1 MVFFKAC
8 RGKPVLSKPTMNM
21 RLRFSLLLILIC
33 SWPVQDSLAQYHFGR
48 NKIQYEDFDW
58 QVLKTEHF
66 DIHYYPE
73 MQELAE
79 HGAFFAEE
87 VYSEL
92 ENKFNYALNHR
103 VPLIFYSSNLHFKQT
118 NTTPG
123 FIPDGV
129 GGFYEFLKGRVVIP
143 ANGNIH
149 HFRRVIRHELV
160 HVYTFMKA
168 FRILKE
174 YRIPISR
181 RLPLWFTEGLA
192 EYWSGEPDYQ
202 HEMVMRDA
210 LFSNYLV
217 PLQNMYRISGS
228 FLMYK
233 QGEAICRFISET
245 YGEEKILRLIDNS
258 WKDKDFRKIMEIT
271 LHEEF
276 ETIAQRW
283 DDWLKEQYYP
293 VLENASPP
301 TLSSEPISLKG
312 FSSKP
317 SFYQFADGTRKVY
330 YIGNRTGYTNL
341 YEQELDSLYR
351 PLGNESVVIK
361 GERDQRF
368 EAFHFFESRTSIS
381 RNGRIAFVT
390 KSGASNSIH
399 IYDLENDVL
408 EGSFQFDDLI
418 AIYSPTW
425 SPEGDRLAFSSIDKG
440 GFNDLYIY
448 DLRTDALE
456 KLTDDTY
463 DERDPA
469 WSPDGRYI
477 AFSSD
482 RTATGERGAYNLFSY
497 NLADR
502 SIRYVTLGE
511 HHDFSPRW
519 SPDGRYLM
527 FTSARADKANGRYGA
542 QDIWA
547 IDMDAELGAPPAV
560 ASASRLPESGLLD
573 EPASGRE
580 ARRLTSITT
589 AAYDPVWTSDQQL
602 IFSSFER
609 HGFSIRTLSGV
620 DSLLANP
627 RARAKPSLAIAG
639 EHWAFEKVS
648 EEDADVDYQ
657 PYKRKYT
664 LDIAQGQVSQNPILG
679 TYGGALIAFSDLMS
693 NDQWFVTVYN
703 LGRSRSDF
711 LRSMNVAVTR
721 VQYNKRA
728 NFSYGAFRY
737 GGERYDITDPDAPT
751 VFPYVFEEMYGA
763 AGGISYPISMF
774 KRIELNT
781 SFAWSDRKIP
791 VSNIDRQAYLLSNAI
806 SLVHDNTLYGRNGP
820 VQGWRAN
827 LTAAYTTDV
836 IYSNVNYYTLMA
848 DVRHYLRLGG
858 LLTFASRAVG
868 RFNQGREARLFI
880 MGGSWDLR
888 GKRLYSVR
896 GQKMWFTSHELRF
909 PIMEYP
915 SVIIPL
921 LAPFGIANIRGA
933 LFFDAAHA
941 WNEDYYR
948 VNREINTGE
957 TLGAAGLGFRMNL
970 FGSLVLRYDLG
981 YSYSNGFRDRSD
993 KLFKQFFFGYDF

>member
-1 MVFFKAC
+1 MSVKHSILALVVTLL
-8 RGKPVLSKPTMNM
+8 VLPAH
-21 RLRFSLLLILIC
+21 RSLG
-33 SWPVQDSLAQYHFGR
+33 QYHFGR

-58 QVLKTEHF
+58 QVLRTEHF

-73 MQELAE
+73 MKELAE

-87 VYSEL
+87 AYREL
-92 ENKFNYALNHR
+92 ESKFNYSLTHR

-143 ANGNIH
+143 ANGDIH
-149 HFRRVIRHELV
+149 KFRRVIRHELV

-174 YRIPISR
+174 YRIPIGR

-210 LFSNYLV
+210 IFSNYLV
-217 PLQNMYRISGS
+217 PLESMYRINGS

-233 QGEAICRFISET
+233 QGEAICRFIAET

-258 WKDKDFRKIMEIT
+258 WKNKDFRKIMEIT
-271 LHEEF
+271 LHEDF
-276 ETIAQRW
+276 KVIARRW
-283 DDWLKEQYYP
+283 DDWLKAQYIP
-293 VLENASPP
+293 ELEASSPP
-301 TLSSEPISLKG
+301 SLASGPIALRG
-312 FSSKP
+312 FNSKP

-341 YEQELDSLYR
+341 YAQELDSLYR
-351 PLGNESVVIK
+351 PVGDEEVVIK

-381 RNGRIAFVT
+381 QDGRIAFVT
-390 KSGASNSIH
+390 KSGGSNSIH
-399 IYDLENDVL
+399 IYNLEDDVL
-408 EGSFQFDDLI
+408 EGSFQFKDLV

-425 SPEGDRLAFSSIDKG
+425 SPDGNRLAFSSIDRS
-440 GFNDLYIY
+440 GFSDLYIY

-456 KLTDDTY
+456 KLTDDVY

-469 WSPDGRYI
+469 WSPDGRRI
-477 AFSSD
+477 AFASD
-482 RTATGERGAYNLFSY
+482 RTAAGERGAYNLFVFD
-497 NLADR
+497 LAERD
-502 SIRYVTLGE
+502 IEYVTLGE

-519 SPDGRYLM
+519 SPDGRYLL
-527 FTSARADKANGRYGA
+527 FTSARKNASGRYGA

-547 IDMDAELGAPPAV
+547 IGMTGDPARRPEV
-560 ASASRLPESGLLD
+560 ASTSFTPPPNLFA
-573 EPASGRE
+573 EPLAGRE

-589 AAYDPVWTSDQQL
+589 AAYDPVWTPDDKL

-609 HGFSIRTLSGV
+609 HRFAIRTLPGV
-620 DSLLANP
+620 DSLLQHP
-627 RARAKPSLAIAG
+627 RAVARTDLGGKGRRWTYGRVTATDDGVKY
-639 EHWAFEKVS
+639 E
-648 EEDADVDYQ
+648 
-657 PYKRKYT
+657 PYRRKYT

-693 NDQWFVTVYN
+693 NDQWFITMYN

-721 VQYNKRA
+721 IQYHKRA
-728 NFSYGAFRY
+728 NFSYGVFRY
-737 GGERYDITDPDAPT
+737 GGERYDITDPDAPA
-751 VFPYVFEEMYGA
+751 VFPFVFEEMYGA
-763 AGGISYPISMF
+763 SGGISYPISMF

-791 VSNIDRQAYLLSNAI
+791 ISQIDRQAMLLSNAV
-806 SLVHDNTLYGRNGP
+806 SLVHDNTLYGINGP

-827 LTAAYTTDV
+827 LTAAYTSD
-836 IYSNVNYYTLMA
+836 ILYSNVNYYTLMA
-848 DVRHYLRLGG
+848 DVRHYLRIGG
-858 LLTFASRAVG
+858 LFTFASRFMG
-868 RFNQGREARLFI
+868 RFNQGKEARLFI

-888 GKRLYSVR
+888 GKRIFSVR
-896 GQKMWFTSHELRF
+896 GQKMWFTSHEFRF

-915 SVIIPL
+915 SVIIPV
-921 LAPFGIANIRGA
+921 LAPFGIANLRGA

-941 WNEDYYR
+941 WNDDYFR
-948 VNREINTGE
+948 IDREINTGE
-957 TLGAAGLGFRMNL
+957 TLGAAGIGFRMNL
-970 FGSLVLRYDLG
+970 FGAVVLRYDIG
-981 YSYSNGFRDRSD
+981 YSYRDNFRQRSD
-993 KLFKQFFFGYDF
+993 RVFKQFFFGYDF